1 MKKYA
6 LALGVLSAVAA
17 FPASASANTDCSHAT
32 GSTVAVPVGPAVVY
46 ADTGGSGLTGQGA
59 AAAGA
64 CADNLPTGPDLVGG
78 TAEVG
83 IGDPGEAYVVVD
95 GDDANTGGAGQ
106 AGGYVALSTFET
118 GVKDPTCDGSDDG
131 QGSSNSGGCLTIR
144 SLPVVGSVSVPVPLV
159 ACGNTSGKSFATSDR
174 DGCQV
179 P

>member
-6 LALGVLSAVAA
+6 FALGALAAVAA
-17 FPASASANTDCSHAT
+17 FPASASANTDCSYAS

-46 ADTGGSGLTGQGA
+46 ADTGNSGLTGQGA

-78 TAEVG
+78 AVEAGV
-83 IGDPGEAYVVVD
+83 GDPGEAYVVVD

-106 AGGYVALSTFET
+106 AGGYFGVSTFET
-118 GVKDPTCDGSDDG
+118 GVKDTNCNGVDEGSG
-131 QGSSNSGGCLTIR
+131 SNSGGCLTVR
-144 SLPVVGSVSVPVPLV
+144 GVASVPVPLII
-159 ACGNTSGKSFATSDR
+159 CGNTSGKSFGTSSR
-174 DGCQV
+174 DGCTA